1 MTPSLLNS
9 FILVCSVHA
18 TPTLWHNLGEG
29 SLLCGQTHRERL
41 TWSTTVVQKKKKE
54 IITRHFKL
62 PRRPYSDL
70 LWNSERVKWGLLW
83 ELEGKIYILLNVMRK
98 KESEGEEEGEISQL
112 RCCALSLISKFT
124 DLATVNIYPHSVG
137 DRQNDVKTEADF
149 LFQGLTCCVCSC
161 ECVQGICVPKYCR
174 FCGVGIS
181 NPMPAGRHVSMKG
194 ESTIAFSVCVCV
206 LRFLP
211 FFPQLQGFFLV

>member
-1 MTPSLLNS
+1 MKHGCCL
-9 FILVCSVHA
+9 
-18 TPTLWHNLGEG
+18 
-29 SLLCGQTHRERL
+29 
-41 TWSTTVVQKKKKE
+41 KKKKK

-83 ELEGKIYILLNVMRK
+83 ELKGKIYILLNVMRK

-137 DRQNDVKTEADF
+137 DCQNDVKTEADF
-149 LFQGLTCCVCSC
+149 LFRVWHVACV
-161 ECVQGICVPKYCR
+161 
-174 FCGVGIS
+174 
-181 NPMPAGRHVSMKG
+181 HVYVFGGSV
-194 ESTIAFSVCVCV
+194 SLNTADSVVLAFRIRCLQDAMWAWKASQLLLLVYVCVSW
-206 LRFLP
+206 
-211 FFPQLQGFFLV
+211 GFFHSFPSYKAFFWSKDSGCQTLYRL

>member
-18 TPTLWHNLGEG
+18 TPTLCHNLGEG

-149 LFQGLTCCVCSC
+149 LFQVWHVACV
-161 ECVQGICVPKYCR
+161 
-174 FCGVGIS
+174 
-181 NPMPAGRHVSMKG
+181 HVYVFGGSV
-194 ESTIAFSVCVCV
+194 SLNTADSVVLAFRIRCLQDAMRAWKASQLLLSVCVCV

>member
-1 MTPSLLNS
+1 MAKHTESVWHEARLL
-9 FILVCSVHA
+9 F
-18 TPTLWHNLGEG
+18 
-29 SLLCGQTHRERL
+29 
-41 TWSTTVVQKKKKE
+41 KKKKK
-54 IITRHFKL
+54 IITRHFRL

-83 ELEGKIYILLNVMRK
+83 EVKGKIYILLNVRRK
-98 KESEGEEEGEISQL
+98 QESEGEEEGEISQL

-137 DRQNDVKTEADF
+137 DCQNDVKTEADF
-149 LFQGLTCCVCSC
+149 LFRGLTCCVCSC

>member
-1 MTPSLLNS
+1 M
-9 FILVCSVHA
+9 
-18 TPTLWHNLGEG
+18 
-29 SLLCGQTHRERL
+29 
-41 TWSTTVVQKKKKE
+41 
-54 IITRHFKL
+54 RHFRL

-83 ELEGKIYILLNVMRK
+83 ELKGKIYILLNVRRK
-98 KESEGEEEGEISQL
+98 KESEGEEEEEISQL

-149 LFQGLTCCVCSC
+149 LFRVWHVACV
-161 ECVQGICVPKYCR
+161 
-174 FCGVGIS
+174 
-181 NPMPAGRHVSMKG
+181 HVYVFGGSV
-194 ESTIAFSVCVCV
+194 SLNTADSLVLAFRIRCLQDAMWAWKASQLLLSVCVCV

>member
-1 MTPSLLNS
+1 MTPSLHTLFHFGLFCTRNTY
-9 FILVCSVHA
+9 FVTQPRRGIPPLWPN
-18 TPTLWHNLGEG
+18 TPRASDMKHGCCL
-29 SLLCGQTHRERL
+29 
-41 TWSTTVVQKKKKE
+41 KKKKK

-83 ELEGKIYILLNVMRK
+83 ELKGKIYILLNVMRK

-137 DRQNDVKTEADF
+137 DCQNDVKTEADF

>member
-1 MTPSLLNS
+1 M
-9 FILVCSVHA
+9 
-18 TPTLWHNLGEG
+18 
-29 SLLCGQTHRERL
+29 
-41 TWSTTVVQKKKKE
+41 
-54 IITRHFKL
+54 RHFRL

-83 ELEGKIYILLNVMRK
+83 ELKGKIYILLNVRRK
-98 KESEGEEEGEISQL
+98 KESEGEEEEEISQL